1 MRAGHRQDELSYKGP
16 TTKTDFPMNPPECVS
31 AIIPARNEERTIAQ
45 AAISLAEQPEIP
57 EIIVVD
63 DQSSDDTGAIL
74 RRLAAE
80 QPKLRVVEG
89 EELPPGWVGKNR
101 AAWLGA
107 QTAACD
113 WLLFTDADAVHLPGS
128 TARALSEARSS
139 GADLLSYSPGQEM
152 HTWWERAL
160 IPFVFC
166 RLSQLYSYA
175 TINNPDS
182 PAAAANGQYLLIKR
196 SVYEQIGGHAAVR
209 DDVLEDVALA
219 RLAKSGG
226 FRLHFAPGD
235 QICRVR
241 MYSNFA
247 AMWEGWSKNL
257 LPLVTW
263 SGQRVTWELFFM
275 VPWFALLCL
284 LVVPFLRTPWEAT
297 FAVLGVAMLAGRHA
311 SYAGLLR
318 KNRFPRSSVLYYL
331 AGVALYCAALLASD
345 WGYARGKI
353 AWKGREYPVVTPVRR
368 S

>member
-1 MRAGHRQDELSYKGP
+1 M
-16 TTKTDFPMNPPECVS
+16 
-31 AIIPARNEERTIAQ
+31 
-45 AAISLAEQPEIP
+45 
-57 EIIVVD
+57 
-63 DQSSDDTGAIL
+63 
-74 RRLAAE
+74 
-80 QPKLRVVEG
+80 
-89 EELPPGWVGKNR
+89 
-101 AAWLGA
+101 
-107 QTAACD
+107 
-113 WLLFTDADAVHLPGS
+113 
-128 TARALSEARSS
+128 
-139 GADLLSYSPGQEM
+139 
-152 HTWWERAL
+152 
-160 IPFVFC
+160 
-166 RLSQLYSYA
+166 
-175 TINNPDS
+175 
-182 PAAAANGQYLLIKR
+182 
-196 SVYEQIGGHAAVR
+196 R

-257 LPLVTW
+257 FPLVTW

-284 LVVPFLRTPWEAT
+284 LVVPFLRAPWDAT

-331 AGVALYCAALLASD
+331 AGVTLYCAALLASD

>member
-1 MRAGHRQDELSYKGP
+1 MNSDER
-16 TTKTDFPMNPPECVS
+16 VS

-45 AAISLAEQPEIP
+45 AVISLAEQPEIR
-57 EIIVVD
+57 EIIVVN
-63 DQSSDDTGAIL
+63 DQSSDGTGAVL

-80 QPKLRVVEG
+80 QPKLRVVEA
-89 EELPPGWVGKNR
+89 EELPAGWVGKNH
-101 AAWLGA
+101 AARLGA
-107 QTAACD
+107 QKAACD
-113 WLLFTDADAVHLPGS
+113 WLLLTDADAVHLPGS
-128 TARALSEARSS
+128 AARALAEARSS
-139 GADLLSYSPGQEM
+139 GADLVSYSPAQEM
-152 HTWWERAL
+152 RTWWERAM

-166 RLSQLYSYA
+166 RLSQLYSYRA
-175 TINNPDS
+175 INDPDS
-182 PAAAANGQYLLIKR
+182 PAAAANGQYLLIRR

-209 DDVLEDVALA
+209 DEVLEDVALA
-219 RLAKSGG
+219 RLVKSAG

-241 MYSNFA
+241 MYSSFG

-257 LPLVTW
+257 LPLVTGA
-263 SGQRVTWELFFM
+263 GQRVTWELFFM

-284 LVVPFLRTPWEAT
+284 LVVPFLRAPWDAS
-297 FAVLGVAMLAGRHA
+297 FGALGILLLAGRHA

-331 AGVALYCAALLASD
+331 IGVGLYCATLLASD

-353 AWKGREYPVVTPVRR
+353 AWKGREYPVVTPARR